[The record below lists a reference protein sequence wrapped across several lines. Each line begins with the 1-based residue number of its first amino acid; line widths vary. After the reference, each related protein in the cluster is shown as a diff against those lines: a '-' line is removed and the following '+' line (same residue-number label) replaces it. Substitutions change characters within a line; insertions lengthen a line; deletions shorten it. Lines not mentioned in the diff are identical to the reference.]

1 MQVVPGLQVVVDG
14 ARFTLCSGF
23 AVPHNAEK
31 RINWNPTM
39 AQLLRCR
46 FCVLAMESVA
56 ISGGGAVLVC
66 MECAPAEGHLA
77 VAPRGAAWHG
87 IASRG
92 AVMMSRKRAEVR
104 RGSGANGKHAG
115 AQARLV

>member
-1 MQVVPGLQVVVDG
+1 VVDG

-31 RINWNPTM
+31 RINWNPIM
-39 AQLLRCR
+39 AQLLRCC

-56 ISGGGAVLVC
+56 TAGGGAVLVC
-66 MECAPAEGHLA
+66 MECAPAEGNLA

-87 IASRG
+87 IAGRG
-92 AVMMSRKRAEVR
+92 SVMMSRKRGEVR
-104 RGSGANGKHAG
+104 RGGRGAG
-115 AQARLV
+115 AEKPARKRA

>member
-1 MQVVPGLQVVVDG
+1 VPGLQVVVDG
-14 ARFTLCSGF
+14 RRFTLCSGF

-56 ISGGGAVLVC
+56 VSGGGAVLVC
-66 MECAPAEGHLA
+66 MECAPAEGNLA
-77 VAPRGAAWHG
+77 VAARGAAWHG
-87 IASRG
+87 IAGRG
-92 AVMMSRKRAEVR
+92 SVVMARKPAEVR
-104 RGSGANGKHAG
+104 RGSVERTASRPVRKRA
-115 AQARLV
+115 